1 MRSSGKKPTRRRLK
15 ERIFE
20 RVRNQRQAERENGSE
35 NANYFLSCG
44 IKLMD
49 TIDRSID
56 RDDKLKIAERNKY
69 SIRKANNR
77 KNGMRVKVRNKKRG
91 GERGLWRI
99 FSVD

>member
-1 MRSSGKKPTRRRLK
+1 
-15 ERIFE
+15 
-20 RVRNQRQAERENGSE
+20 
-35 NANYFLSCG
+35 
-44 IKLMD
+44 MD

-77 KNGMRVKVRNKKRG
+77 KNGMKVKVRNKKRG